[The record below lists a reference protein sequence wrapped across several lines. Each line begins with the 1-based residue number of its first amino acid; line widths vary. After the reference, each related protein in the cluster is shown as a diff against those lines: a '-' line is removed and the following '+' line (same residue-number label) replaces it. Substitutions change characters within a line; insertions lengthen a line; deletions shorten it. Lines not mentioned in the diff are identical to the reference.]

1 MDVSFSGILSFIEA
15 TAIEKLKNN
24 ECTPADL
31 CYSLQVR
38 VPAIHLVLLKFNNCS
53 LDATSVLSSCEPVVG
68 GRDFNQR
75 DCIVFFLNFLAD
87 MFD

>member
-31 CYSLQVR
+31 CYSLQVLACSYTFF
-38 VPAIHLVLLKFNNCS
+38 PLWIIIGYALLA
-53 LDATSVLSSCEPVVG
+53 ATLMKVVICPG
-68 GRDFNQR
+68 NRL
-75 DCIVFFLNFLAD
+75 CHAC
-87 MFD
+87 